1 MFRRFHQ
8 RCRLEHVTD
17 HLIDLLRR
25 FNVEADR
32 FVEVF
37 ARAHGLHR
45 TDINAIAHIWR
56 AAQEQQPLTPGELAR
71 RLSLSPAATTALVV
85 RLEQN
90 GHLERRPDPNDRRRT
105 QLDIQPKARE
115 LAAAFFV
122 PLGVHMREAFSH
134 FSAAQLETAAAVV
147 EKALHATAK
156 AADEAHTV
164 TSEGAA
170 LRP

>member
-1 MFRRFHQ
+1 M
-8 RCRLEHVTD
+8 TD

-37 ARAHGLHR
+37 ARGHGLHR
-45 TDINAIAHIWR
+45 TDMNAIAHIWR
-56 AAQEQQPLTPGELAR
+56 AAEERQPLTPGELAR
-71 RLSLSPAATTALVV
+71 RLSLSPAATTALLV
-85 RLEQN
+85 RLEQK
-90 GHLERRPDPNDRRRT
+90 GHVERRPDPTDRRRT
-105 QLDIQPKARE
+105 QLHIQEKARV
-115 LAAAFFV
+115 LAAEFFA

-134 FSAAQLETAAAVV
+134 FTPAEISVV
-147 EKALHATAK
+147 EKVIDAALKATAR
-156 AADEAHTV
+156 AADEANPV

>member
-1 MFRRFHQ
+1 M
-8 RCRLEHVTD
+8 TD

-45 TDINAIAHIWR
+45 TDMNAIAHIWR
-56 AAQEQQPLTPGELAR
+56 AAEDAEPLTPGELAR
-71 RLSLSPAATTALVV
+71 RLSLSPAATTALLV
-85 RLEQN
+85 RLEQK
-90 GHLERRPDPNDRRRT
+90 GHVERRPDSADRRRT
-105 QLDIQPKARE
+105 HLHIQPKARV
-115 LAAAFFV
+115 LAGEFFA

-134 FSAAQLETAAAVV
+134 FPTKDLQAAERVIEAA
-147 EKALHATAK
+147 LRATAR
-156 AADEAHTV
+156 AADEANTV